1 MVPAQPAV
9 IDSYFLGTD
18 PLGRDILSRI
28 IHGTRISLLV
38 GITAVLISG
47 TIGTLLGLLSGF
59 YRGWLDAVIMR
70 IDNAVS
76 REGYRF
82 IWTFSNMW

>member
-1 MVPAQPAV
+1 MPSWPPL
-9 IDSYFLGTD
+9 STGGTFFRAGMRLLFFEAGKVA
-18 PLGRDILSRI
+18 PRPSQLNLKNLEYAGGIGFRFTLRD
-28 IHGTRISLLV
+28 
-38 GITAVLISG
+38 AVL
-47 TIGTLLGLLSGF
+47 
-59 YRGWLDAVIMR
+59 MR